1 MTIKP
6 FDIVEFN
13 GDHYR
18 IKCIDR
24 KGNIRL
30 VDGPWVSE
38 CDITL
43 IESVIVSAFEIGDEV
58 LIKPIS
64 NIEKHDYPSTWIT
77 QMEQMTNGQVYTIRQ
92 HDTLDN
98 TYLIGHFWFAPY
110 HLEKI
115 NDYDMI

>member
-1 MTIKP
+1 MGIKP

-18 IKCIDR
+18 IKRIDR

-43 IESVIVSAFEIGDEV
+43 IESVTVPKFKIGDEV
-58 LIKPIS
+58 VINPITS
-64 NIEKHDYPSTWIT
+64 IEQRDYPCTWIT

-110 HLEKI
+110 HLTKI
-115 NDYDMI
+115 NDYDIV